1 MPPKRKFYKQWQRD
15 SSIPIPKRTLVRL
28 KKKAGGILDIN
39 VNTAPAAERR
49 YASDSNHS
57 DDDVNEIVEN
67 NFILEPNRTSDDEC
81 AEFPANDELNYGIC
95 DDEISIGE
103 HADLDADEYSD
114 RELICES
121 ESSSSDTSEGEEE
134 FHDQFNDVIYPGASI
149 TVEESILSIMK
160 YAIRHKMAYSE
171 LSDLLGLLSL
181 HLPDNSNKEHL
192 RSLYFLKK
200 AFSSQA
206 RKDDLI
212 NLNEYCPDCYA
223 PLPLEDDA
231 EANCEFC
238 GRTRSKRE
246 KNYFLTLDIGEQIKS
261 MYEGKHSESARTLNN
276 QIVQKS

>member
-1 MPPKRKFYKQWQRD
+1 MPPKRKSYKQWQRD

-49 YASDSNHS
+49 THS
-57 DDDVNEIVEN
+57 DDDVNEIDEN
-67 NFILEPNRTSDDEC
+67 NFILPNRTSDDEC
-81 AEFPANDELNYGIC
+81 ADFPSNENDDYGIC
-95 DDEISIGE
+95 DDELLIGE
-103 HADLDADEYSD
+103 HADFDADEYSD
-114 RELICES
+114 REFICES
-121 ESSSSDTSEGEEE
+121 ESSSSDASEGEEE

-160 YAIRHKMAYSE
+160 YAIRHKTTYSA

-181 HLPDNSNKEHL
+181 HLPDISNKEHL

-200 AFSSQA
+200 AFSSEA
-206 RKDDLI
+206 RKDDFI

-223 PLPLEDDA
+223 PLPLGDDA

-261 MYEGKHSESARTLNN
+261 MYEGKHSRVSSHL
-276 QIVQKS
+276 K